1 MEDAGGVAR
10 LHINNREQEGSSAT
24 LVSDSRQAL
33 LPLLLHPSPRRAL
46 FLGLGTGVTAAWAA
60 RDPLL
65 EVDAVELLP
74 EVIGASAHFRR
85 RFEEHGSNPRL
96 HLIAADAR
104 RFVRGARA
112 RYDLIVSDNFH
123 PARAGSGS
131 LYTVEH
137 FAAVRDR
144 LTASGVFC
152 QWLPLHQLDLD
163 TLRSVVR
170 AFVAAYPRGW
180 AMLATSSLD
189 TPVLGLVA
197 RSDGDRFDVG
207 RLRERLA
214 GAATAINPAEFGIA
228 DDLALMGAFVAGPAS
243 LARFAGSAPL
253 NTDDRPVVAYR
264 APRITYAPDSLPR
277 DRLVALLRELDLSAD
292 ELVAPPGNAAWAAR
306 LTAYWAARNRYL
318 EIGRN
323 VRPTADVQRM
333 LAQVEKPLLSVL
345 RISPDFRPA
354 YDPLL
359 KMASALADRDAAAAR
374 ALLLELQHA
383 QPSRPEAT
391 RALLRLSGAAR

>member
-1 MEDAGGVAR
+1 M
-10 LHINNREQEGSSAT
+10 
-24 LVSDSRQAL
+24 
-33 LPLLLHPSPRRAL
+33 
-46 FLGLGTGVTAAWAA
+46 
-60 RDPLL
+60 
-65 EVDAVELLP
+65 
-74 EVIGASAHFRR
+74 
-85 RFEEHGSNPRL
+85 
-96 HLIAADAR
+96 
-104 RFVRGARA
+104 
-112 RYDLIVSDNFH
+112 
-123 PARAGSGS
+123 
-131 LYTVEH
+131 EH

-214 GAATAINPAEFGIA
+214 GAATAINPVEFGIA

-277 DRLVALLRELDLSAD
+277 DRLIALLRELDLSCRR
-292 ELVAPPGNAAWAAR
+292 AR
-306 LTAYWAARNRYL
+306 RTSRERGLGSPLDGVLGGTQSLPRNR
-318 EIGRN
+318 
-323 VRPTADVQRM
+323 A
-333 LAQVEKPLLSVL
+333 
-345 RISPDFRPA
+345 
-354 YDPLL
+354 
-359 KMASALADRDAAAAR
+359 
-374 ALLLELQHA
+374 
-383 QPSRPEAT
+383 
-391 RALLRLSGAAR
+391 